1 MSDTQMQMHD
11 TIRALYEGIFDAD
24 AWQRSLG
31 ALCQVSDSVHAALVV
46 LDTVHERVLVNQ
58 VVNPVPE
65 EVAAYHEYYEAID
78 PALPFAPRMSVG
90 SWYIDSRELGAHT
103 MRHSPFYGEFF
114 RQFRLSSLMAC
125 LVERKPHYEV
135 FLSLQRAQGRDHYS
149 PEDARALDWA
159 IPHVRHAMALR
170 DRTHQV
176 SALAHASTQM
186 MERLPFGVIVFRDD
200 GKALMANSVGEAWV
214 RRLLPAVSIET
225 SAAALASGLL
235 RQDEWRLSRPFAEA
249 LRAAC
254 DPANMQPAQALRAVD
269 GGGRQAQVIL
279 IPLPPAHH
287 LAMDWQRPSVMV
299 AIHEPGIAPV
309 TLPAVLRDLYG
320 LTPAETRLAMQLTS
334 GIGLPEACELIGIRR
349 ETGRTQLKA
358 IFTKTATG
366 TQAQLAHLLTRL
378 GVRP

>member
-1 MSDTQMQMHD
+1 MSDTQMHE
-11 TIRALYEGIFDAD
+11 TIRALYEGVFDAE

-31 ALCQVSDSVHAALVV
+31 ALCQASGSVHAALVV

-58 VVNPVPE
+58 VVNQVPE

-78 PALPFAPRMSVG
+78 PALPFAPRMAVG
-90 SWYIDSRELGAHT
+90 SWYIDSRELGAYA
-103 MRHSPFYGEFF
+103 MRQSPFYGEFF
-114 RQFRLSSLMAC
+114 RQFGLSSLMAC

-135 FLSLQRAQGRDHYS
+135 FLSLQRPQGRDHYS
-149 PEDARALDWA
+149 PEDARALDWV
-159 IPHVRHAMALR
+159 IPHVRNAIALR

-176 SALAHASTQM
+176 SALAHASSQL
-186 MERLPFGVIVFRDD
+186 MERLPFGVIVFQDD
-200 GKALMANSVGEAWV
+200 GKALLTNSIGEAWV

-225 SAAALASGLL
+225 SAAAMSATGL
-235 RQDEWRLSRPFAEA
+235 RQEEWRLSRPFAEA
-249 LRAAC
+249 LRAVS
-254 DPANMQPAQALRAVD
+254 DPANPQPAQALRAVD
-269 GGGRQAQVIL
+269 GAGRQAQIIL
-279 IPLPPAHH
+279 LPLPPAHH
-287 LAMDWQRPSVMV
+287 LAIDWQRPTVMV

-320 LTPAETRLAMQLTS
+320 LTPAETRLAMQLSS

-378 GVRP
+378 GVRG

>member
-1 MSDTQMQMHD
+1 MSDTQMHD

-31 ALCQVSDSVHAALVV
+31 ALCQASGSTHAHLLV
-46 LDTVHERVLVNQ
+46 LDTVNERVLVNQ
-58 VVNPVPE
+58 EVNPMPE
-65 EVAAYHEYYEAID
+65 AVAAYSEQYVAID
-78 PALPFAPRMSVG
+78 PALPFARRMSVG
-90 SWYIDSRELGAHT
+90 NWYIDSRELGVPA
-103 MRHSPFYGEFF
+103 MRRSPFYGEFL
-114 RQFRLSSLMAC
+114 RQFEQSSVMAC
-125 LVERKPHYEV
+125 LIERQPHYDV
-135 FLSLQRAQGRDHYS
+135 FLSLQRPHGHDHYS

-159 IPHVRHAMALR
+159 IPHVRQAMALR

-176 SALAHASTQM
+176 SALAHASAQL

-200 GKALMANSVGEAWV
+200 GKPLLANSIGEAWV
-214 RRLLPAVSIET
+214 RRLLPAASIET
-225 SAAALASGLL
+225 SAVAPPAAAV
-235 RQDEWRLSRPFAEA
+235 REEADWQLSRPFAEA

-254 DPANMQPAQALRAVD
+254 NPANPQPAQALRAAD
-269 GGGRQAQVIL
+269 SAGRQAQVVL
-279 IPLPPAHH
+279 LPLPPAHH
-287 LAMDWQRPSVMV
+287 LAMDWQRPSVLV
-299 AIHEPGIAPV
+299 AIHEPGTAPM

-320 LTPAETRLAMQLTS
+320 LTPAETRLALQLSS

-378 GVRP
+378 GVRA